1 LRVESRRSSPK
12 RFVEPSFSRVDNLR
26 RISAVTAPPEL
37 VQQVPLFKDLNK
49 RELQG
54 LASSMKERNF
64 NEGDTI
70 ASEGETGI
78 GFFLIEEGEATVS
91 IGGEERGI
99 LKAGDHF
106 GEVAL
111 IDDGARTATV
121 TAKTPLK
128 VYGIT
133 AWEFRPMVE
142 ENASLAWKLLQEMAK
157 RLRDAE
163 LRAG

>member
-1 LRVESRRSSPK
+1 VST
-12 RFVEPSFSRVDNLR
+12 PSNLL
-26 RISAVTAPPEL
+26 RISAVPAPTEL
-37 VQQVPLFKDLNK
+37 VERVPLFSDLS
-49 RELQG
+49 RQELQG
-54 LASSMKERNF
+54 LASSMKERQF

-70 ASEGETGI
+70 ATEGQSGI
-78 GFFLIEEGEATVS
+78 GFFVIEEGEATVS
-91 IGGEERGI
+91 IGGEERAT

-106 GEVAL
+106 GEIAL

-128 VYGIT
+128 AYGIT

-142 ENASLAWKLLQEMAK
+142 QNAGLAWKLLQELAK

-163 LRAG
+163 LRTG

>member
-1 LRVESRRSSPK
+1 MSRPSNLLRIR
-12 RFVEPSFSRVDNLR
+12 
-26 RISAVTAPPEL
+26 AVAAPTEL
-37 VQQVPLFKDLNK
+37 VQSIPIFSGLSKQ
-49 RELQG
+49 EIQG
-54 LASSMKERNF
+54 LASSMKERTF

-70 ASEGETGI
+70 ASEGQTGV
-78 GFFLIEEGEATVS
+78 GFFVIGEGEAAVT
-91 IGGEERGI
+91 IGGEERGT

-142 ENASLAWKLLQEMAK
+142 QNASLAWSLLQEMAK

-163 LRAG
+163 LRAQ

>member
-1 LRVESRRSSPK
+1 M
-12 RFVEPSFSRVDNLR
+12 
-26 RISAVTAPPEL
+26 TAPPDL
-37 VQQVPLFKDLNK
+37 VQQVPLFSDLSK
-49 RELQG
+49 QELQG

-64 NEGDTI
+64 NPGDTI
-70 ASEGETGI
+70 AAEGQSGI
-78 GFFLIEEGEATVS
+78 GFFIIEEGEAAVS
-91 IGGEERGI
+91 IGGEERAT
-99 LKAGDHF
+99 LKSGDHF
-106 GEVAL
+106 GEIAL

-128 VYGIT
+128 AYGIT

-142 ENASLAWKLLQEMAK
+142 QNAGLAWKLLQELAT

>member
-1 LRVESRRSSPK
+1 M
-12 RFVEPSFSRVDNLR
+12 
-26 RISAVTAPPEL
+26 TAPPDL
-37 VQQVPLFKDLNK
+37 VQRVPLFSDLNK
-49 RELQG
+49 QEVQG
-54 LASSMKERNF
+54 LASSMKERTF

-70 ASEGETGI
+70 ATEGQSGI
-78 GFFLIEEGEATVS
+78 GFFVIEEGEATVT
-91 IGGEERGI
+91 IGGQERGT

-106 GEVAL
+106 GEIAL

-128 VYGIT
+128 AYGIT

-142 ENASLAWKLLQEMAK
+142 QNAGLAWKLLKELAK

-163 LRAG
+163 ARAG